1 MKEKLKENLSML
13 KNFLANIKS
22 VELNP
27 YSKGIDTVK
36 LLDDIDR
43 FTDDL
48 IQIIEEDE
56 KSTTDTP
63 KESVEEIIA
72 DESEKAE

>member
-27 YSKGIDTVK
+27 YSKGVDTVK
-36 LLDDIDR
+36 LLDDMDR
-43 FTDDL
+43 FADDL

-56 KSTTDTP
+56 KSTADIP

-72 DESEKAE
+72 DESEKTE

>member
-13 KNFLANIKS
+13 KNFLATIKS

-27 YSKGIDTVK
+27 YSKGVDTVK

-43 FTDDL
+43 FADDL
-48 IQIIEEDE
+48 IQIIEEDG
-56 KSTTDTP
+56 KSTTDIP
-63 KESVEEIIA
+63 EESVEEIIA